1 MIEVSNPPRPAVNAN
16 LQPGEGSYAAVL
28 SLQPNAP
35 PLACSLV
42 TPMRL
47 GSERLIASPR
57 LHGLRV
63 GVLANPASI
72 DHDFR
77 HVVDRLAA
85 SPDFELAAIFG
96 PQHGFQ
102 SDLQDNMIESPHAK
116 DARRNVPI
124 FSLYSETREP
134 TDAMLDLIDV
144 LVIDIQDVGARIY
157 TFIYT
162 MANCLRAAARKGLPV
177 IVCDRPNPI
186 GGKAVEGPMLKSGYE
201 SFVGQFPIPM
211 RHGMTVAEL
220 ARLFNERHGIGAE
233 LEVVPMEGW
242 SRDMDWDE
250 TGLPWVMPS
259 PNMPTLDTAIVY
271 PGTVLF
277 EGTMLSEGR
286 GTTRPFELIGAPW
299 LDGELLAERMNSAG
313 LTGVHFRP
321 ATFEPTFQKHA
332 KATCGGCQIHVTSRQ
347 EFAPVQV
354 GVSLMRECFGLAPE
368 RFKWRDPPYEY
379 EHDKMPIDIL
389 AGSAAL
395 RQQIEQ
401 QVPLADIVDSW
412 RPDETDFTAAR
423 RPYLLY

>member
-1 MIEVSNPPRPAVNAN
+1 
-16 LQPGEGSYAAVL
+16 
-28 SLQPNAP
+28 
-35 PLACSLV
+35 
-42 TPMRL
+42 MRL
-47 GSERLIASPR
+47 GSERLIASRR
-57 LHGLRV
+57 LNGLRV

-77 HVVDRLAA
+77 HVADRLAA
-85 SPDFELAAIFG
+85 SSDYRLAAIFG

-102 SDLQDNMIESPHAK
+102 SDLQDNMIESPHTK
-116 DARRNVPI
+116 DARRNVPV

-134 TDAMLDLIDV
+134 TPEMLELIDV

-162 MANCLRAAARKGLPV
+162 MANSLRAAARKGLPV

-186 GGKAVEGPMLKSGYE
+186 GGMAIEGPMLEKGYE

-242 SRDMDWDE
+242 SRDMYWDE

-299 LDGELLAERMNSAG
+299 LDGELLAERMNRAALS
-313 LTGVHFRP
+313 GVHFRP

-347 EFAPVQV
+347 AFESVQV
-354 GVSLMRECFGLAPE
+354 GVSLMRECYGLAPD

-389 AGSAAL
+389 AGSPTL

-401 QVPLADIVDSW
+401 QVPLADIAASW
-412 RPDETDFTAAR
+412 HPGETDFAEAR

>member
-1 MIEVSNPPRPAVNAN
+1 M
-16 LQPGEGSYAAVL
+16 L
-28 SLQPNAP
+28 
-35 PLACSLV
+35 
-42 TPMRL
+42 L

-57 LHGLRV
+57 LNGLRV

-72 DHDFR
+72 DHGFR
-77 HVVDRLAA
+77 HIVDRLAA
-85 SPDFELAAIFG
+85 SPDCKLAAIFG
-96 PQHGFQ
+96 PQHGFR

-116 DARRNVPI
+116 DPRRDVPI

-134 TDAMLDLIDV
+134 TPEMLDLIDV
-144 LVIDIQDVGARIY
+144 LVIDLQDVGARIY

-162 MANCLRAAARKGLPV
+162 MANCLRAAARRGLPV

-186 GGKAVEGPMLKSGYE
+186 GGVAIKGPMLEEGYE
-201 SFVGQFPIPM
+201 SFVGQFPMPM

-220 ARLFNERHGIGAE
+220 ARLFNEHHRIGAQ
-233 LEVVPMEGW
+233 LEIVPMEGW
-242 SRDMDWDE
+242 SREMYWDA

-299 LDGELLAERMNSAG
+299 LDGERLAERMNEVG
-313 LTGVHFRP
+313 LKGVRFR
-321 ATFEPTFQKHA
+321 AVSFEPTFQKHA
-332 KATCGGCQIHVTSRQ
+332 RATCGGCQIHVTARQ
-347 EFAPVQV
+347 EFEPVKA
-354 GVSLMRECFGLAPE
+354 GVSLMRECYGLAPD

-389 AGSAAL
+389 AGSPTL
-395 RQQIEQ
+395 RNQIER
-401 QVPLADIVDSW
+401 QVPLEEIAQGW
-412 RPDETDFTAAR
+412 RPGVAEFAAAI